1 LNFSYQGL
9 SRYKFILAGKVPSRK
24 KFLPFF
30 ILIAFWRKARLRLR
44 RKTVAWEKHRLCY
57 FKLRISDFSVF
68 FFNPRSAMGIP
79 QFGGGISGRGA
90 VKKERPSSEALL
102 KGGGFLVYA

>member
-30 ILIAFWRKARLRLR
+30 ILIAFWRKAPAAKEDFVGKASALLFQIEDFGFFCLLFQSALRNPHSAIWR
-44 RKTVAWEKHRLCY
+44 R
-57 FKLRISDFSVF
+57 DFW
-68 FFNPRSAMGIP
+68 
-79 QFGGGISGRGA
+79 QGRGEEGA
-90 VKKERPSSEALL
+90 PFK
-102 KGGGFLVYA
+102 